1 MICTYYFIEIDRN
14 WNYWSINCFP
24 QQKKKSL
31 PSEKKKKWSAILFCL
46 IRLLPYLAPQT
57 YLAPKKIKIVD
68 NEKTI
73 LTNIFC
79 YKIDIDK
86 VYSALESH

>member
-1 MICTYYFIEIDRN
+1 M
-14 WNYWSINCFP
+14 P
-24 QQKKKSL
+24 SL
-31 PSEKKKKWSAILFCL
+31 PMLPSVKISTAVWLSVC
-46 IRLLPYLAPQT
+46 RLVPYLAPQT
-57 YLAPKKIKIVD
+57 SLAPKKIKIVD

-86 VYSALESH
+86 VYSALESHYLL